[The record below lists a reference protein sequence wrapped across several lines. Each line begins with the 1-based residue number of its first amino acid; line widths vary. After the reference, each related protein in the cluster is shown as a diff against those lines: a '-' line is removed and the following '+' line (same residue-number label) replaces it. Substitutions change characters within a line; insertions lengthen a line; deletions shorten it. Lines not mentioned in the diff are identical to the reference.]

1 MGQINPFTG
10 AMSLPQAPSVAE
22 RLRRSQAEAKNL
34 SESEVEEAAIESPDA
49 LVSISDEHGQHS
61 PGKREQKKENAES
74 ETEDPDQPTHLDI
87 SA

>member
-10 AMSLPQAPSVAE
+10 AVSLPQARSVAE
-22 RLRRSQAEAKNL
+22 RLRRSQADVKNL

-49 LVSISDEHGQHS
+49 LVSISDEHGQQS
-61 PGKREQKKENAES
+61 PGKRERKKEDAKRVDEDAE
-74 ETEDPDQPTHLDI
+74 EPTHLDV